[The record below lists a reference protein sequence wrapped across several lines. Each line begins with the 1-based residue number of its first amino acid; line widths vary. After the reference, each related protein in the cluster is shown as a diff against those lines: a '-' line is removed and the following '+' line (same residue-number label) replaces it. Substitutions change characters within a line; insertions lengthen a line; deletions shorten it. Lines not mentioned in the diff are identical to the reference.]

1 MYHLV
6 TWIFFNVCFFLINC
20 CGSGLIWSAGK
31 RLLGFVSNSWKGC
44 FLKDG
49 SFFER
54 VTCEVV
60 EMKKDPVG
68 SRHCGARW
76 RRVKG
81 TEVSNDMV
89 VGEDF
94 GD

>member
-1 MYHLV
+1 MACL
-6 TWIFFNVCFFLINC
+6 
-20 CGSGLIWSAGK
+20 GLIWSIGK
-31 RLLGFVSNSWKGC
+31 KLLGFVSNSRKGC

-49 SFFER
+49 CSFER

-68 SRHCGARW
+68 SRRGGARW

-81 TEVSNDMV
+81 TKVSNDMV
-89 VGEDF
+89 VGEGF